1 MINGYLFPLL
11 NNMNNTYY
19 DFITHFDEI
28 ETKISAYLELF
39 PDLEIP
45 TLIIWWAHDK
55 ILVWSEQIPVL
66 AELLN
71 VEDENIHLLDTAAH
85 FIQEE
90 TPDEIVNL
98 IDWFLNK

>member
-1 MINGYLFPLL
+1 LKDIKLANTTMINGYLFPLL

-45 TLIIWWAHDK
+45 TLIIW
-55 ILVWSEQIPVL
+55 
-66 AELLN
+66 
-71 VEDENIHLLDTAAH
+71 
-85 FIQEE
+85 
-90 TPDEIVNL
+90 
-98 IDWFLNK
+98 